1 MSLEQVLRDGLTRLQ
16 QPGALNNEA
25 QIKQS
30 VILPILG
37 GLGWDIY
44 NPDELKP
51 EFEVTDHQAP
61 GKKGRVDYAL
71 GSLLS
76 RNPPHPLVFVEAKNA
91 GYANTKGE
99 EQLFSYASNRG
110 VPLLILT
117 DGTVWNFYLSMAAGP
132 PPERLFCRVE
142 LKHEEK
148 IHDYVESFQ
157 HYLKKDNVL
166 SEDAQHTAERELKRI
181 KDKETARNAIGPC
194 WDFLVSESHLIL
206 SNALAE
212 AVEKQCGIRPELDDV
227 EKFLQGLHSTPNP
240 PNPEI
245 RIVVDKKDR
254 PPKPESSTLQASG
267 RIIGYVL
274 DGNRVETGA
283 GYLTLLAI
291 LREFDQRDS
300 SFMERFAAKT
310 RTTKRHLVDRN
321 PDNLYIGS
329 PQLKKK
335 YSQELGNGWW
345 LGTNLS
351 KSDVVRY
358 VETACDIV
366 GVKYG
371 SRLTLTV
378 K

>member
-1 MSLEQVLRDGLTRLQ
+1 MSLEQVLKRSLTNL
-16 QPGALNNEA
+16 QPGVLANEA
-25 QIKQS
+25 QIKLA

-37 GLGWDIY
+37 ELGWNNS
-44 NPDELKP
+44 NPNEFKP
-51 EFEVTDHQAP
+51 EFEIPDPQVP
-61 GKKGRVDYAL
+61 GKKRWVDYAL

-76 RNPPHPLVFVEAKNA
+76 SNPPHPLVFVEAKNA
-91 GYANTKGE
+91 GYADTKGE
-99 EQLFSYASNRG
+99 EQLFSYAVNRG

-117 DGTVWNFYLSMAAGP
+117 DGTVWNFYLSMAAGF

-142 LKHEEK
+142 LKYEEK
-148 IHDYVESFQ
+148 IPDYVESFQ

-166 SEDAQHTAERELKRI
+166 SEDARHTAERELKRI

-227 EKFLQGLHSTPNP
+227 EKFLRGLNSS
-240 PNPEI
+240 PEI
-245 RIVVDKKDR
+245 TI
-254 PPKPESSTLQASG
+254 PPSPTPPPPPLLPQPSARQASG

-291 LREFDQRDS
+291 LREFDQRDP

-358 VETACDIV
+358 VETACNIV
-366 GVKYG
+366 GVRAG
-371 SRLTLTV
+371 SQLTFIV